1 MDSTW
6 DYRSSF
12 TKDTYLSSY
21 SYIRANGKEVD
32 AATTTVKDVFI
43 NRDGEYTVGISGINL
58 SASQKYNI
66 LQIATDLSVKTEKNG
81 TGIYSGVN
89 ISNVSLKVD
98 GVTVEQGLTPVLLEN
113 EDAACYALTCCWE
126 TCGPLYAAARY
137 GNIAVPMDSIE
148 ITFTITGL
156 KAALNDLKNGT
167 YRDPMTGKKV
177 ANDTITQEDIDASTG
192 IIPIATVRPTVK
204 PRATAKSKPKKN
216 AVSKKMTTSRQKA
229 ANNMIRPKIKA
240 GRRDPLYFAA
250 IV

>member
-1 MDSTW
+1 MYPTRW
-6 DYRSSF
+6 IRLGIIAVVF

-98 GVTVEQGLTPVLLEN
+98 GVTVEQGLTPVLFGKRGRCLLCIDMLLGN
-113 EDAACYALTCCWE
+113 LRTVI
-126 TCGPLYAAARY
+126 CGCQIWQYC
-137 GNIAVPMDSIE
+137 
-148 ITFTITGL
+148 
-156 KAALNDLKNGT
+156 GT
-167 YRDPMTGKKV
+167 DGQHRDHVYDHRSQGG
-177 ANDTITQEDIDASTG
+177 AQ
-192 IIPIATVRPTVK
+192 
-204 PRATAKSKPKKN
+204 
-216 AVSKKMTTSRQKA
+216 
-229 ANNMIRPKIKA
+229 
-240 GRRDPLYFAA
+240 
-250 IV
+250 